1 MRQCGT
7 LMSQLENTIYSPA
20 SQHCMNITSPT
31 HTIPHRVIAACLR
44 SYRGPRVPT
53 ISGSFSIINQ
63 ATTQPTLLQ
72 FFLSLTTENR
82 MKMHVI
88 LATLNIADMFY
99 KIFSDSK
106 NILWVWKQTNMNF
119 ITAVDNMGKHFPA
132 CHETWKL
139 S

>member
-63 ATTQPTLLQ
+63 ATTHLTTLLSGVIM
-72 FFLSLTTENR
+72 LLLESSLPR
-82 MKMHVI
+82 AA
-88 LATLNIADMFY
+88 L
-99 KIFSDSK
+99 
-106 NILWVWKQTNMNF
+106 
-119 ITAVDNMGKHFPA
+119 VDNNLIIICFY
-132 CHETWKL
+132 L
-139 S
+139 NDIVVR